1 MASRSLEPF
10 RKWEHVLKDAPG
22 SLSKPAGA
30 FAAFV
35 EKHGIDPKLAQKA
48 DQATLERVLITK
60 GTKYTIGDCM
70 RLRELLQR
78 TEIEV
83 CPLAKM
89 EQKKGGAVSSS
100 WSHRWLRVVQVQRGD
115 RVVLELQ
122 TSVDEHGELQNSREI
137 LPDLQDRVATGIS
150 DDRGKGKRE
159 HRFDMSVATTAEDAS
174 TTLSLNAQ
182 SGDAKKDW
190 LRRLAP
196 FCLLSPGSRATF
208 VSGGVGAAGPADAGG
223 MRCQTDEEKTT
234 EKKLGVN
241 ALKHVKCVF
250 DLVDDNCDEVLN
262 ESEFREALKRLAPKH
277 QRTLDNQALLQKIKM
292 ADTDGDELLNYDEL
306 LKVINDDSDICKEIE
321 KHLKGKSII
330 DAAKVMEKI
339 KSTQYQP
346 TFYVSIKIFSIR
358 EIDDKHHTFHANF
371 KINID
376 WEDKDELPYEL
387 GQGPSCKC
395 WPKLKILNQ
404 VDVSSMECAP
414 DKCALK
420 KETGGDGKSWWCLEK
435 EFDGVFKSE
444 KWDLVRVCRRAQ
456 PRCCAVSRMLAAY
469 PPAPSPCVWIGA
481 QPRTNFRSTTRNWR
495 CR

>member
-1 MASRSLEPF
+1 L
-10 RKWEHVLKDAPG
+10 V
-22 SLSKPAGA
+22 
-30 FAAFV
+30 
-35 EKHGIDPKLAQKA
+35 KHGIDPELAQKA

-78 TEIEV
+78 TPEIEV
-83 CPLAKM
+83 CPLAMM
-89 EQKKGGAVSSS
+89 EQKNGGAVSSS

-122 TSVDEHGELQNSREI
+122 TFVGEHGELQNSREI
-137 LPDLQDRVATGIS
+137 LTGQDRVRGIG

-159 HRFDMSVATTAEDAS
+159 HRFDMSVATTAEDAGS
-174 TTLSLNAQ
+174 GRGQAADAAVTLALTPNTTLSLSAQ
-182 SGDAKKDW
+182 SEAAKKDW
-190 LRRLAP
+190 LRRLEP
-196 FCLLSPGSRATF
+196 FCLLSPAGRSPSMVFSF
-208 VSGGVGAAGPADAGG
+208 VSGGVDAESM
-223 MRCQTDEEKTT
+223 MRCQTDEEK
-234 EKKLGVN
+234 KKLTSN

-250 DLVDDNCDEVLN
+250 DLVDENCDEVLN

-292 ADTDGDELLNYDEL
+292 ADTDGDELLNFNEL
-306 LKVINDDSDICKEIE
+306 LQVINDDPYICTEIE
-321 KHLKGKSII
+321 EQLKGKPPASII
-330 DAAKVMEKI
+330 DADEVMEKI
-339 KSTQYQP
+339 KSKLYQP

-395 WPKLKILNQ
+395 WPKLKVLNQ
-404 VDVSSMECAP
+404 IDASSMPCAP
-414 DKCALK
+414 DKEARK
-420 KETGGDGKSWWCLEK
+420 KEKDGKWWWCLEK

-444 KWDLVRVCRRAQ
+444 NWHLVRVCRRAQ